1 MLAII
6 QTRYDSSRLPG
17 KALSNL
23 GERSVLGRTID
34 RLSNSEE
41 LGSIVI
47 ATSIL
52 KSDQAIVEHAEELS
66 TEVFRGSLEDV
77 GERLLKTCLAY
88 EAEAFV
94 RISGDSPLIDWR
106 IVDHAIR
113 LFRVTKPDLVTN
125 IFQRTFP
132 KGQSVEIIKTNKLAE
147 ICGSYR
153 TKEEKEHV
161 TPYFYKHF
169 NDYKILSFT
178 SGSDSGNSRQCIDDE
193 IDLRKVERL
202 VLAYQTEK
210 MSWSE
215 IETLMKAQPPK
226 GS

>member
-66 TEVFRGSLEDV
+66 TDVFRGSLEDV

-132 KGQSVEIIKTNKLAE
+132 KGQSVEIIKTDKLAE
-147 ICGSYR
+147 ICRSYR
-153 TKEEKEHV
+153 TSEEKEHV

-193 IDLRKVERL
+193 IDLRKVEQL

-215 IETLMKAQPPK
+215 IETLMNGQPPK